1 MISLRSVSK
10 RYGHQPPAV
19 SDLSL
24 EIEDGELCVLIGPSG
39 SGKTTTLKMI
49 NRLIEPSSG
58 NISIDGRNVLA
69 VDATELR
76 RSIGYVMQQGGLFPH
91 QRVGTNVATVPRLLG
106 WPKEKVSARVNELL
120 ELVGLDPS
128 RYARRFPHELSGGE
142 RQRVG
147 VARALGGDPPVLLMD
162 EPFGAVDPITRKR
175 LQAEFGALQ
184 RQLRKTV
191 VFVTHDIEEAVA
203 LGTRIAILAPGGLL
217 EQYGTPAEVLGRPA
231 SDFVTEFVGAERGL
245 HRLGVTKVALDHL
258 TEAPRFSPDDELSRV
273 NAELFD
279 LGFRFG
285 VVTGKDGE
293 LVGWVER
300 REESLDSETREVA
313 AAMRPFGATVSL
325 GASLEEALA
334 AMLRNDD
341 GFTAITDNSQVIGV
355 LTPDD
360 LHAALRRS
368 LGQASKLHT

>member
-24 EIEDGELCVLIGPSG
+24 EVQDGELCVLIGPSG

-58 NISIDGRNVLA
+58 EISIDGRNVLA
-69 VDATELR
+69 IDVTELR

-91 QRVGTNVATVPRLLG
+91 QRVATNVATVPRLLG
-106 WPKEKVSARVNELL
+106 WPKDKVAARVNELL

-175 LQAEFGALQ
+175 LQEEFGALQ
-184 RQLRKTV
+184 RQLAKTV
-191 VFVTHDIEEAVA
+191 VFVTHDIEEAVT
-203 LGTRIAILAPGGLL
+203 LGTRIAILSPGGRL

-231 SDFVTEFVGAERGL
+231 SQFVTEFVGAERGL
-245 HRLGVTKVALDHL
+245 HRLGVTKVSLEHL
-258 TEAPRFSPDDELSRV
+258 TEAPRFARQDDLARA
-273 NAELFD
+273 NAELFQ

-285 VVTGKDGE
+285 LVAGPDGE
-293 LVGWVER
+293 LVGWLER
-300 REESLDSETREVA
+300 DGEHTKDDPSTVA
-313 AAMRPFGATVSL
+313 AAMRPFGATTPL
-325 GASLEEALA
+325 GASLEDALA

-341 GFTAITDNSQVIGV
+341 GFTAITDAGRVIGV

-368 LGQASKLHT
+368 LGQASPRRT